1 MEVGLSVLLQLV
13 DNGVI
18 NNLEFTF
25 FYLLLL
31 LNFKPCFVMLSDVLS
46 CQDCCQDSKSFSF
59 GKDPIVSV
67 VISNYPLSNGGYLV
81 SFGKDEPD
89 GSFKNFDPSQTMFFE
104 DSILS
109 DILEL
114 SSSLLPKG
122 CFYLPELALAD
133 FIRYLSTGATSCEV
147 KLLPAS
153 SQMQGLLLVKVN
165 EASLFKYEQKEED

>member
-1 MEVGLSVLLQLV
+1 MS
-13 DNGVI
+13 
-18 NNLEFTF
+18 
-25 FYLLLL
+25 
-31 LNFKPCFVMLSDVLS
+31 SDVM
-46 CQDCCQDSKSFSF
+46 CDQGPKTFAF
-59 GKDPIVSV
+59 GNDPIVSV

-89 GSFKNFDPSQTMFFE
+89 GAFKNFDPCKSTLFE

-109 DILEL
+109 DILEY
-114 SSSLLPKG
+114 SSTLLPNG
-122 CFYLPELALAD
+122 CFYLPEPALAD
-133 FIRYLSTGATSCEV
+133 FIRYLSTDASFFEV